1 MQLEDALLTR
11 RSLSQLAAPVPSP
24 EQLAAAFMA
33 AGRAPDHRL
42 LRPWRYLVIADDG
55 LSRLGELF
63 VASVAASDPARAD
76 AEAAKL
82 RQMPQRAPMIVV
94 AILSPQEHPT
104 VPDWE
109 QWLSL
114 GASVQNF
121 LLMLHD
127 QGFAGMWRT
136 GEMATS
142 AVVRDGLGV
151 QAHEHIAGF
160 IYVGTARMDKAA
172 PASPAP
178 FWQAWP

>member
-1 MQLEDALLTR
+1 MQLEEALLTR
-11 RSLSQLAAPVPSP
+11 RSLSQLGAPAPSV
-24 EQLAAAFMA
+24 EQLALAFTA

-42 LRPWRYLVIADDG
+42 LRPWRYLVIEGEG
-55 LSRLGELF
+55 LSRLGDLF
-63 VASVAASDPARAD
+63 VASVAASDPARAE
-76 AEAAKL
+76 AESQRL

-94 AILSPQEHPT
+94 AILARQEHPT

-142 AVVRDGLGV
+142 ATVRDGLGL
-151 QAHEHIAGF
+151 QPQEQIAGF
-160 IYVGTARMDKAA
+160 IYVGSALADKAA
-172 PASPAP
+172 PATPEP
-178 FWQAWP
+178 FWQVWP